1 MYLLRT
7 STVSI
12 RSKSWDFIN
21 ALWNP
26 ASWLRQMNLSTF
38 VISKKLMLPGVPAA
52 ANPFRAAQD
61 TLGGL
66 GMNF

>member
-1 MYLLRT
+1 MH
-7 STVSI
+7 SA
-12 RSKSWDFIN
+12 WDYIN

-26 ASWLRQMNLSTF
+26 ASWLRQMSLSTF
-38 VISKKLMLPGVPAA
+38 VISKDLMLARGPAA